1 MNKSQHFWLK
11 ASRLLSEPKFFDSE
25 RERILSDYP
34 LLSSHGLGQ
43 VRQRRRFS
51 GSWKIERVPEDLEAA
66 RDELRSGGQ
75 HEKGIRNTLEYFV
88 KGKVPLSYRLRGC
101 GWARPINGPAP
112 ERHSSYFLKHQVE
125 SYSREYGEH
134 RWAERSDGYTS
145 NGAFICASLMAGL
158 RIWTHRDSL
167 NPDLRLGK
175 PWAIAGLQPEDYEHP
190 EDERMAKFW
199 RWAVQQDISHPY
211 VEDFISDTVD
221 LLYSGA
227 HLQKMQE
234 NLKSACSEAREVYY
248 RLRREFGF
256 REEEDR
262 YFGSAEMQE
271 EDVDEG
277 LPSIIGINKY
287 RDIAKEQLETALRLY
302 FEQRDFYSVITLAGA
317 AEEILGKML
326 NHTGEKNLLE
336 SLVTAALELSKLDG
350 QEVTAREIRDY
361 ANYARNRAKHF
372 GIDMEDFDERAEV
385 KDLLNRAISNYNSLT
400 GDCTES
406 MSKFDQMHVKNNAHI
421 RA

>member
-11 ASRLLSEPKFFDSE
+11 ASRLLAEPEFFDLE

-43 VRQRRRFS
+43 VRQRRRIS
-51 GSWKIERVPEDLEAA
+51 GRWKIERIPEHLEAA

-101 GWARPINGPAP
+101 NWARPINGPAP
-112 ERHSSYFLKHQVE
+112 ERRSSYFLKHQVE
-125 SYSREYGEH
+125 SYLRDNGER
-134 RWAERSDGYTS
+134 RWAERSDRYTS

-175 PWAIAGLQPEDYEHP
+175 PWAIAGLQPEDYEQP

-211 VEDFISDTVD
+211 AEDFISVTVD

-227 HLQKMQE
+227 NLQKMQE
-234 NLKSACSEAREVYY
+234 NLRPACSEARAVYY

-256 REEEDR
+256 GDEEDR
-262 YFGSAEMQE
+262 SFWSAEMQE
-271 EDVDEG
+271 EDADEG
-277 LPSIIGINKY
+277 ITEQN
-287 RDIAKEQLETALRLY
+287 RD
-302 FEQRDFYSVITLAGA
+302 
-317 AEEILGKML
+317 
-326 NHTGEKNLLE
+326 
-336 SLVTAALELSKLDG
+336 
-350 QEVTAREIRDY
+350 
-361 ANYARNRAKHF
+361 
-372 GIDMEDFDERAEV
+372 
-385 KDLLNRAISNYNSLT
+385 
-400 GDCTES
+400 
-406 MSKFDQMHVKNNAHI
+406 
-421 RA
+421 